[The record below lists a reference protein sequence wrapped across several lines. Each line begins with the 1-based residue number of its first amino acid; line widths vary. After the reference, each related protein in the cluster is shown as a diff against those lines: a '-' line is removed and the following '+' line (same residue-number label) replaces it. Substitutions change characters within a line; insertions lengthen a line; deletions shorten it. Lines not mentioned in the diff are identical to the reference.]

1 MRYFVIAGMA
11 LGIAGL
17 RPGFAESVSIHETV
31 MVEHKCPAGYYHG
44 NKRHRCYRRRTR
56 GSH

>member
-17 RPGFAESVSIHETV
+17 WLGFAPAVAGEEPV
-31 MVEHKCPAGYYHG
+31 MVEHKCRAG
-44 NKRHRCYRRRTR
+44 
-56 GSH
+56 

>member
-17 RPGFAESVSIHETV
+17 SLGFAPAVAGEEPV
-31 MVEHKCPAGYYHG
+31 MVEHKCRAGYVHAKY
-44 NKRHRCYRRRTR
+44 RHRCYRRRPR
-56 GSH
+56 GSY